1 MIVRRL
7 RLHPFGCFADR
18 ELRFAPGLTVVLGPN
33 EAGKSTF
40 FHALRHALFLPTA
53 LAKPQAAKYVRPYLP
68 ASGGDTIRVEL
79 DFEAAG
85 NWRLSR
91 SWGAAPASE
100 LRGPAG
106 SVHAADAA
114 VQQALDSL
122 LPARKGTCTAVLLAG
137 QEELARTIE
146 TLESDRADALA
157 DLSDILRAA
166 VLETGG
172 VSVDTF
178 RSLLSRKIEEAYANW
193 DRERGQP
200 RNNRGIENPWKKPV
214 GEVLDKWYAK
224 ERLRQSASAARAWE
238 RRLDELN
245 ARLRD
250 ASAAAD
256 ERDAF
261 VNGHA
266 KAAADARDRGRL
278 EAEAGTVRLEI
289 AALTQAAAEWP
300 AAREKARAASE
311 AIGELDAAR
320 AALEQERRSAEREEG
335 ARALREKAQR
345 VERRKTQLEEARRK
359 LAAVP
364 RLERKSLEE
373 IRSAAREVERLQAGL
388 DAGKLSV
395 TVAGR
400 KEIRIAVQED
410 FAAQAD
416 RSLAAGQVLRLQ
428 AGGRIRVVHPDME
441 IEVRSGQADAES
453 RVQKAQEAQKRLAA
467 ALAASG
473 AATPA
478 EAESRWGAYEP
489 LSADLVAAEKALA
502 EELAGETLSAFEKR
516 VAALGPA
523 RAGRA
528 LADVAAELSRRNAE
542 AEAKR
547 RDLDSLRERIAG
559 WEETHGSN
567 AKLIGKLA
575 DASASQ
581 KVLAEKIARC
591 APLPDG
597 FTDAESFLRAWED
610 ARRAA
615 QKLRA
620 DESTL
625 RAERAGL
632 LAHSPDKSSEET
644 DRELADAEA
653 AFQWIA
659 KRAQAHERISRA
671 AEALAGASD
680 AAVTSVM
687 RADLER
693 TLAAMTADRYAR
705 LEMEGALPRAIA
717 ARGGTSL
724 GWELLSVGT
733 KDSLALALRLVMA
746 RHFLA
751 RADGFLVMDDPLVDM
766 DPDRQ
771 GAAAGALREF
781 ASQRQL
787 ILFTCHPA
795 TARMLGGTLV
805 EL

>member
-18 ELRFAPGLTVVLGPN
+18 ELAFAPGLTVVLGPN

-106 SVHAADAA
+106 RVHAADAA
-114 VQQALDSL
+114 VQQALDGLLRPARAPARRSCSPARRS
-122 LPARKGTCTAVLLAG
+122 LPAPSRRWRATGRMPSPTSPTFSAPRCSRPAG
-137 QEELARTIE
+137 SRWILSARCSPE
-146 TLESDRADALA
+146 R
-157 DLSDILRAA
+157 
-166 VLETGG
+166 
-172 VSVDTF
+172 
-178 RSLLSRKIEEAYANW
+178 IEEAYANW

-214 GEVLDKWYAK
+214 GEVLDAWYAK

-245 ARLRD
+245 SRLRD

-300 AAREKARAASE
+300 AAGEKARAASE

-320 AALEQERRSAEREEG
+320 AALEQERRSAELEEG

-345 VERRKTQLEEARRK
+345 VERRKTRLEEARRK
-359 LAAVP
+359 LGAVP
-364 RLERKSLEE
+364 RMERKSLEE
-373 IRSAAREVERLQAGL
+373 IRGAAREVERLQAGL
-388 DAGKLSV
+388 EAGKLSV

-400 KEIRIAVQED
+400 KDIRIAVQED

-478 EAESRWGAYEP
+478 EAESRWSAYEP

-516 VAALGPA
+516 VAALGSA

-559 WEETHGSN
+559 WEQAHGSN

-581 KVLAEKIARC
+581 KVLAEQIARC
-591 APLPDG
+591 APLPAG